1 MANSIKILITGKS
14 GSGKSILAN
23 GVFDCEVVE
32 ERHGIQRD
40 VRSGEMDHYTSTID
54 GVLFE
59 VWISSSLQDE
69 VADEKTYL
77 PYLKK
82 MCDDVDLILYCIKM
96 SESRFVRG
104 NPDAQAIAKLTRTLG
119 VECWKKAILVL
130 THGNIAASIT
140 HTADIFSRQVKS
152 WKGVLH
158 NTLIHEA
165 GVPVDI
171 VTDIPV
177 VPTGHYNVPR
187 LPDGNYWLS
196 IFWSECCKRF
206 STLEVRQAM
215 SNITLP
221 KLKSYYDAEPIVV
234 PSWNRHLSRAM
245 RLYGAAKWPVVVSG
259 IVMCLFFVMQYGVMH
274 WLPVSTFVLTC
285 GLALM
290 NIVYTRR

>member
-1 MANSIKILITGKS
+1 
-14 GSGKSILAN
+14 
-23 GVFDCEVVE
+23 
-32 ERHGIQRD
+32 
-40 VRSGEMDHYTSTID
+40 MDRYTSTID
-54 GVLFE
+54 GVLVE

-82 MCDDVDLILYCIKM
+82 MCNDVVTVVDLILYCIKM

-140 HTADIFSRQVKS
+140 HTADTFSRQVES

-158 NTLIHEA
+158 KTLIHEA
-165 GVPVDI
+165 GVPTNI
-171 VTDIPV
+171 VTNIPV
-177 VPTGHYNVPR
+177 VPTGHYNVPH
-187 LPDGNYWLS
+187 LPDRDNWLPCL
-196 IFWSECCKRF
+196 WSECCKTF
-206 STLEVRQAM
+206 STPEVRQTM
-215 SNITLP
+215 INITLP
-221 KLKSYYDAEPIVV
+221 RFKSYYDAKLKPVV
-234 PSWNRHLSRAM
+234 PSRNRHLSRAM

-274 WLPVSTFVLTC
+274 WLPVSSFVLTC

-290 NIVYTRR
+290 NNYCV